1 MTQTHDTNVRQR
13 IATYQRATSTETI
26 QSVTNATRRKQM
38 SNLSKLSEEIL
49 TQMYA
54 AADPP
59 LDFQEVLDN
68 RHDFDENW
76 YQQHTL
82 SEERQHIA
90 R

>member
-1 MTQTHDTNVRQR
+1 
-13 IATYQRATSTETI
+13 
-26 QSVTNATRRKQM
+26 M

-68 RHDFDENW
+68 HQDFDENW

-82 SEERQHIA
+82 SEERQQEIIEEVLEPHKLDERERSKIVMTCTLNYGPSTSENG
-90 R
+90 